1 MMNSFRAITLRRLCA
16 VITLLIVFAFAGFA
30 QTAPKQYTLI
40 LKDPPAA
47 RQFRNARSLEAV
59 NYRQQ
64 IQASHR
70 QLRAELETRRIR
82 VIGEV
87 STLLN
92 AIFVVTTPDRVDEL
106 RGLPGVVGVVP
117 ARRYRRSLNEAVN
130 LVNAPA
136 AWNSLGGIQN
146 AGKGIKIA
154 ILDSGIDQTHPAFQ
168 DPSLQPPAG
177 FPICAP
183 ANIFKCSDF
192 TNNKVIVARSYVP
205 MIAAGSS
212 PDPSV
217 DSRPDDYTPR
227 DHVGHGTAVASVAG
241 AVQNTGAVTFNGMAP
256 QAFLGN
262 YKIYGSPEV
271 NDSTTDPVI
280 VKAAED
286 AFNDGMDVLSF
297 SSGGPAFYG
306 PLDTGA
312 VCGNPVTTPPTPCD
326 LVAYTFEQLA
336 EHGMVVVAA
345 AGNENQTG
353 IATNTYNSISS
364 PANAPGVIAA
374 GATTNGHQFL
384 QTVSVLGAGVPSNLQ
399 SIAAVF
405 GDGPLTQVT
414 APVKDVTTTGND
426 GYACT
431 ALPAGSLTGYIALIE
446 RGPQGNACTFVLK
459 VTYAQNAGAV
469 GVVFYDWNPNA
480 FTAPG
485 GLGGTNIPSAMI
497 SNSDGLSLKGFLA
510 SSPNH
515 QATMNPNATEH
526 STLSTANEV
535 AYFSSLGPAITGGLK
550 PDLVAT
556 GTDMYMATQKY
567 DPLGELYDPSGY
579 TVSQGTSFSTPMVS
593 GAAALV
599 KQKHP
604 SMSAAQIRSAIVDT
618 AKQSVTID
626 DSGNPVDMRSTGAG
640 LLDTNAAVNTALTA
654 VPATISLGFVAQLTL
669 PETIPVVITNVGSG
683 SQALTLSLSSTSGT
697 TSGLSIDHTS
707 LSLAGSASGTV
718 NVTFSGPVPA
728 PIPTIPVYSGFLVV
742 QGAGAT
748 LRIPYMYIVGD
759 GTPADMIPLTGF
771 AFDGSVGQGIP
782 DGVMSFMVIDRY
794 GVPVA
799 NAPVTWTAD
808 RGSGITFS
816 LQDSTTDSN
825 GLAFAQP
832 TLGPTAGPQSAI
844 GSVTGTPLTQS
855 FSGTARPVPNITDVQ
870 DAATYQTQGFAPG
883 SYIALFDKSGAFSL
897 SDMKDENTD
906 PNRLPL
912 AIDYVFV
919 SFDVPSA
926 NISAPGHLSYV
937 CGGHPCTLS
946 QTQSQ
951 VNVQVPWELA
961 GQTSAKIKDTIDYS
975 SSNVVTIPIVTYA
988 PGFFE
993 TAPGVVAARDANYQT
1008 INLNNPAKRGATIQ
1022 LYANGLGP
1030 VSNQPASGEPAL
1042 GPPNLSETTQPAV
1055 VTIGGRQITPDFSG
1069 LAPTA
1074 VGLYQLN
1081 VSIPSDM
1088 ATGNQQVTITI
1099 GGATSKASN
1108 IQIQ

>member
-1 MMNSFRAITLRRLCA
+1 MMKSFCTINPRRFYA
-16 VITLLIVFAFAGFA
+16 GFALLTVFAFAGLA
-30 QTAPKQYTLI
+30 QTAPKRYTLI
-40 LKDPPAA
+40 LEDPPAA
-47 RQFRNARSLEAV
+47 HQFRNARAPEAV
-59 NYRQQ
+59 TYRQQ
-64 IQASHR
+64 LQAKHR
-70 QLRAELETRRIR
+70 QLRAELESRKIP

-87 STLLN
+87 STVLN
-92 AIFVVTTPDRVDEL
+92 AMFVVTTPDRVDEL
-106 RGLPGVVGVVP
+106 KGLPGVIGVVP
-117 ARRYRRSLNEAVN
+117 ARIYRRSLNEAVN

-154 ILDSGIDQTHPAFQ
+154 ILDSGIDLNHPAFQ
-168 DPSLQPPAG
+168 DSSLHAPAG

-183 ANIFKCSDF
+183 ANIFNCPDF

-205 MIAAGSS
+205 MLAAGSS

-227 DHVGHGTAVASVAG
+227 DHVGHGTAVASAVG

-271 NDSTTDPVI
+271 NDFTTDPVI
-280 VKAAED
+280 VQAAED
-286 AFNDGMDVLSF
+286 AFQDGMDVLSF
-297 SSGGPAFYG
+297 SSGSPAFSG

-312 VCGNPVTTPPTPCD
+312 VCQNNPGVPCD

-336 EHGMVVVAA
+336 RQGIVIAVA
-345 AGNENQTG
+345 AGNGNQSG
-353 IATNTYNSISS
+353 NTYNSIFT
-364 PANAPGVIAA
+364 PANAPSVIAV
-374 GATTNGHQFL
+374 GATTNGHLFL
-384 QTVSVLGAGVPSNLQ
+384 LQSVSVLGSGVPSNLQ
-399 SIAAVF
+399 NIAAVF

-431 ALPAGSLTGYIALIE
+431 ALPAGSMTGYIALIE
-446 RGPQGNACTFVLK
+446 RGPQGNACTFVAK
-459 VTYAQNAGAV
+459 VTNAQNAGAV
-469 GVVFYDWNPNA
+469 GVVFYDYDPNA

-497 SNSDGLSLKGFLA
+497 SNSDGLALKGFLA

-515 QATMNPNATEH
+515 QATMNPNATEN

-535 AYFSSLGPAITGGLK
+535 ASFSSLGPAITGGLK

-579 TVSQGTSFSTPMVS
+579 TVAQGTSFSTPLVS

-599 KQKHP
+599 KQKNP
-604 SMSAAQIRSAIVDT
+604 SLTAAQIKSAVVNT
-618 AKQSVTID
+618 AAQTVTID
-626 DSGNPVDMRSTGAG
+626 DSGNSVDMRSTGAG
-640 LLDTNAAVNTALTA
+640 LLNTNAAVNTVLTA

-669 PETIPVVITNVGSG
+669 PETVPVVITNVGSG
-683 SQALTLSLSSTSGT
+683 LQALTLSLSSTSGNT
-697 TSGLSIDHTS
+697 TGLRIDQTS
-707 LSLAGSASGTV
+707 LSLAGGASGTV

-728 PIPTIPVYSGFLVV
+728 AGVYSGFLVV
-742 QGAGAT
+742 QGAAT
-748 LRIPYMYIVGD
+748 IRVPYMYIVGD
-759 GTPADMIPLTGF
+759 GIPADMIPLSGT
-771 AFDGSVGQGIP
+771 AFDGSVGQGIV
-782 DGVMSFMVIDRY
+782 DGIMSFMLIDQY

-799 NAPVTWTAD
+799 NSPVRWTP
-808 RGSGITFS
+808 RNGVTLSF
-816 LQDSTTDSN
+816 QDSTTDSN
-825 GLAFAQP
+825 GIAIAQP
-832 TLGPTAGPQSAI
+832 TLGPNPGNQSVSAAAG
-844 GSVTGTPLTQS
+844 GFTKD
-855 FSGTARPVPNITDVQ
+855 FSGSARPVPNITDVQ

-883 SYIALFDKSGAFSL
+883 SYIALFDKSGASSL
-897 SDMKDENTD
+897 SDTTD
-906 PNRLPL
+906 QNNNPHRLPL
-912 AIDYVFV
+912 AIDLVFV

-937 CGGHPCTLS
+937 SGG
-946 QTQSQ
+946 Q
-951 VNVQVPWELA
+951 VNVQVPWEVA
-961 GQTSAKIKDTIDYS
+961 GQSSVKIKDTIDFS
-975 SSNVVTIPIVTYA
+975 TSKVVTIPITTYA

-993 TAPGVVAARDANYQT
+993 TAPGVVAARDASYQT
-1008 INLNNPAKRGATIQ
+1008 INASNPAKRGATIQ

-1030 VSNQPASGEPAL
+1030 VTNQPASGEPAL
-1042 GPPNLSETTQPAV
+1042 GPPNLSETTTMPV
-1055 VTIGGRQITPDFSG
+1055 VTIGVQQLTPAFSG

-1081 VSIPSDM
+1081 VTIPSDM
-1088 ATGNQQVTITI
+1088 ATGNQAVTVTI
-1099 GGATSKASN
+1099 GGTTSKASN